1 MSSILFLASPRPFE
15 LPVEIESYNNRTIF
29 EEPWCGFDISETDK
43 YWVEIIKP
51 IITLP
56 YVYEVTGLGNQY
68 FFVYLEK
75 YFAEGYILEL
85 YEIPVQNW
93 YNDSIQRAL
102 EYDETITIDLKN
114 YVYQNHLGTFQ
125 LNRKNLVEDLEHRTL
140 VTERG
145 VTTIVK

>member
-1 MSSILFLASPRPFE
+1 MSSILFLASPRPFD

-75 YFAEGYILEL
+75 YFAEGDILEL
-85 YEIPVQNW
+85 Y
-93 YNDSIQRAL
+93 
-102 EYDETITIDLKN
+102 
-114 YVYQNHLGTFQ
+114 YQCKPG
-125 LNRKNLVEDLEHRTL
+125 
-140 VTERG
+140 
-145 VTTIVK
+145 TTIQFSVPWNMMRQSRSILRIMCIKII